1 MFDALAIRQ
10 LKAEASRSLFVQSP
24 TSIEVLAII
33 WRSVIVASRT
43 GNDSKSRPLPEHN
56 IGNLVW
62 KEPVQCKASDQ
73 IELDA
78 LASYP
83 REAEGKIDSQF
94 MAEIHGDEG
103 FFFKV
108 IQHLKEKK
116 EVF

>member
-1 MFDALAIRQ
+1 VFDALAIRQ

-43 GNDSKSRPLPEHN
+43 GNL
-56 IGNLVW
+56 LW
-62 KEPVQCKASDQ
+62 KEPVKCKAGDQ

-78 LASYP
+78 LVSYLS
-83 REAEGKIDSQF
+83 EAEGKIDSQF

-103 FFFKV
+103 IFFKV
-108 IQHLKEKK
+108 IQHLKEKRN
-116 EVF
+116 VF

>member
-56 IGNLVW
+56 IGNLLW
-62 KEPVQCKASDQ
+62 KEPVKCKASDQ
-73 IELDA
+73 IGLDA
-78 LASYP
+78 LVSYLSK
-83 REAEGKIDSQF
+83 AEGKIDSQF
-94 MAEIHGDEG
+94 MAMKG
-103 FFFKV
+103 FFSRLSS
-108 IQHLKEKK
+108 I
-116 EVF
+116 